1 MNRIVRASALLAVL
15 VFGAW
20 SLFAQDATGRIV
32 GTVTDASG
40 ATVPDA
46 KVTVVNKGTRV
57 AKDTLTDDSG
67 SYQVLL
73 LPIGVYQVTAEKSG
87 FRKVLSNGKVPLEIN
102 QTLRVDMRLE
112 IGSVSET
119 VTVEAEAAAV
129 ETQNATVGGSVTGRA
144 INELPLNGRNAF
156 DLLATQPGVTPT
168 NADNTGQGAGYSIGG
183 GRTDSV
189 TFLLDG
195 GNNNNLLNN
204 SYVVNPNPDAIAE
217 FRVLQSNYGAEYGR
231 NAGGIVSVV
240 TKSGTNKVHGSLYN
254 YLRNDALNANDFF
267 SNEIGAPRNVL
278 KRNQFGGTIG
288 GPVYLPKI
296 FDGRNKLFFFFSY
309 QGQRQSAVSQDGNV
323 PVPTGLES
331 QGNFS
336 QSASG
341 APDPMVVSYLQNN
354 PYYQQN
360 PDLAAQGIID
370 PTKLNPIALNYFKKG
385 LIPTSPTGQILSAD
399 SAKANVDDYL
409 GRLDYTISGHDTLNA
424 TLTSHHSPLLL
435 PFTDATGG
443 ANVPGYPSQN
453 VVDTYFATITH
464 THIFSPSLVN
474 ELRFTAQRSNGTQY
488 VPASGLASSTAQD
501 LGITGVTPDRPSGPV
516 LMDFLG
522 KGTYLGFSP
531 SGPTNLVNN
540 TFALS
545 NNLSWTHGR
554 HNAKFGFYFS
564 PYQNNT
570 LYDYY
575 VNGAFFFYG
584 PGGIGSGNDF
594 ADFLMGLPDE
604 YIQFGSAPSNIRSR
618 SWAGYAQD
626 EFHVTKRLTLTFGLR
641 YEYSQPKYDTHGRS
655 FSFIPGL
662 QSTRF
667 PGAPTGLVFPGDK
680 GAPRG
685 SNFADKNDFAPR
697 FGFAWDVFGDGK
709 TSLRGGAGL
718 FYDVLKGED
727 NLQFNGQVPFFSFTD
742 LSFSPADPNSGTGAN
757 YLQDP
762 FGANGVVNPFPSKP
776 PTSSLNFANA
786 GFLPI
791 GGGGVYFENPHLRT
805 PYVLQYNLSLQR
817 QLPGGM
823 VGEVGW
829 IGYGA
834 HKLTGLVDGNPYALG
849 TNTRIYNADQNDPT
863 FSYLNTFQN
872 VGKAGY
878 NALQTSLTKRFSDRG
893 GLGDTFFTVSYTWAH
908 ELDNISGFQQ
918 RNSGV
923 PYYNHDYFKA
933 SGDYD
938 LRQALSISGGWT
950 LPFDRMWGSG
960 PKVLTKGWSLYPIIS
975 WRTGFPLDVF
985 AGLSTSNGNPG
996 PAGDGQ
1002 AGSVRADLT
1011 GKSVNTMNPRN
1022 WTTINGQ
1029 AANYWFNPGSVSNTR
1044 ILALN
1049 DQAQTDASQLNGQFT
1064 YGTLP
1069 RNAFRGPGYFNTDLS
1084 LGKHFYLFGEKLDTE
1099 LRADAFNV
1107 FNHTNFATPSTAI
1120 NSPTFGAISSVVGAT
1135 SPTNPT
1141 GPRIVQLALHLRF

>member
-1 MNRIVRASALLAVL
+1 MNRIVRSSALLVL
-15 VFGAW
+15 SLFGAW
-20 SLFAQDATGRIV
+20 NLLAQDATGRIV
-32 GTVTDASG
+32 GTVTDSSG
-40 ATVPDA
+40 GIVPEA
-46 KVTVVNKGTRV
+46 KVTVVNTGTRV
-57 AKDTLTDDSG
+57 AKETVTDGNG

-73 LPIGVYQVTAEKSG
+73 LPIGVYQVTAEKAG
-87 FRKVLSNGKVPLEIN
+87 FRKVLSNGKIPLEIN
-102 QTLRVDMRLE
+102 QTLRIDLRLE

-129 ETQNATVGGSVTGRA
+129 ETQNATFGGSVTGRA

-168 NADNTGQGAGYSIGG
+168 NSDNTGQGAGYSIGG

-240 TKSGTNKVHGSLYN
+240 TKSGTNKIHGSLYN

-267 SNEIGAPRNVL
+267 SNEIGAPRNIL

-370 PTKLNPIALNYFKKG
+370 PSRLNPIALNYFKKG

-409 GRLDYTISGHDTLNA
+409 GRLDYNISGHDTLNA

-435 PFTDATGG
+435 PFTDSTGG

-453 VVDTYFATITH
+453 VIDTYFATITH
-464 THIFSPSLVN
+464 THIFGPGLVN

-488 VPASGLASSTAQD
+488 VPASALAASTAQE
-501 LGITGVTPDRPSGPV
+501 LGITGVTPDRASGPV

-540 TFALS
+540 TYALS

-742 LSFSPADPNSGTGAN
+742 LGFSPADPNSGTGAN

-776 PTSSLNFANA
+776 PTSSLNFADA

-834 HKLTGLVDGNPYALG
+834 HKLTGLVDSNPYALG
-849 TNTRIYNADQNDPT
+849 TNTRIYNTDQSNPT

-950 LPFDRMWGSG
+950 LPFDRMWQSG

-1044 ILALN
+1044 LLALN

-1069 RNAFRGPGYFNTDLS
+1069 RNAFRGPGYINTDLS

-1135 SPTNPT
+1135 SATNPT